1 MLFNA
6 IDNRGD
12 LCIGLA
18 KDSRY
23 YVLIFRCL
31 LTSEL
36 SDVRI
41 NSPLLRI
48 DVLGA
53 NHTLDSLFAQG
64 DSLCGLYQDVAEG
77 GRGYEVL
84 NVDPVVNAKLSC

>member
-1 MLFNA
+1 MLLNTL
-6 IDNRGD
+6 DNRGD
-12 LCIGLA
+12 LCIGRA

-23 YVLIFRCL
+23 YVLILRCL

-41 NSPLLRI
+41 NSPLLLI
-48 DVLGA
+48 NVLGA
-53 NHTLDSLFAQG
+53 NNTLDSLFAQG
-64 DSLCGLYQDVAEG
+64 SSLLNLYKDVALG

-84 NVDPVVNAKLSC
+84 NVDPVVNAKLCC